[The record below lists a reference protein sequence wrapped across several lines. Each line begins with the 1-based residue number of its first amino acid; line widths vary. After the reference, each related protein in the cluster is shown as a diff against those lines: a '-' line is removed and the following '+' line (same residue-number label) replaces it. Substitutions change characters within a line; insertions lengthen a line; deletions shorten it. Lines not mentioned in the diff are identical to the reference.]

1 MGMSAGGF
9 MAVQGAAAAVSS
21 VGAWSAANGQKIA
34 LGSQA
39 SAADSQATIAT
50 IQGQMAINNGEATA
64 RTAELNAK
72 TSAAFAQI
80 TAGSTSA
87 TALMNAQSVAQ
98 TAELNARLA
107 EDSAQFALLNGQRQE
122 QKLDLAAAQLKSKQR
137 ATMAANGVDLGSGSP
152 LNVLTSTDVMH
163 ASDANQISSNAIR
176 AAFGY
181 RMQETNY
188 QNQATMARATGE
200 AQSTMA
206 LAGGSISSL
215 MSNTAGGI
223 AARTARTQGSVSN
236 LSAQAS
242 AVGLR
247 ANASG
252 LRFGADSISPV
263 MAAGTSLLSSAS
275 KVATSYYMADKQGM
289 FDKPASVDVSKVDL
303 TYAYGMDSGYVMP
316 PPQRISNMGMS
327 N

>member
-9 MAVQGAAAAVSS
+9 MAVQGAAAVASAAGS
-21 VGAWSAANGQKIA
+21 WSAANGQKIA

-39 SAADSQATIAT
+39 DAADSQASIAS
-50 IQGQMAINNGEATA
+50 IQGQMAFNNGQTSA
-64 RTAELNAK
+64 RTAEINAN
-72 TSAAFAQI
+72 TTAAFAQI
-80 TAGSTSA
+80 TASSGSA

-107 EDSAQFALLNGQRQE
+107 EDGAQYALLNGQRQE
-122 QKLDLAAAQLKSKQR
+122 QKLDLAAAQIKSKQR
-137 ATMAANGVDLGSGSP
+137 ATMAANGLDLGSATP

-206 LAGGSISSL
+206 LAGGNITSL
-215 MSNTAGGI
+215 LARTNGDIT
-223 AARTARTQGSVSN
+223 ARTARTQGSVAR
-236 LSAQAS
+236 LGADAS

-247 ANASG
+247 ANANS
-252 LRFGADSISPV
+252 LRFGADSINP
-263 MAAGTSLLSSAS
+263 MIAASTSLLSSAA
-275 KVATSYYMADKQGM
+275 KIGTSYYMADKLGM
-289 FDKPASVDVSKVDL
+289 FDSPTNSDARGAENSLSW
-303 TYAYGMDSGYVMP
+303 TYGMGSGFKMP
-316 PPQRISNMGMS
+316 SAAGTF
-327 N
+327 